1 MATYTP
7 NYRLHQW
14 EPEDKFLRTDFN
26 EDFAALDTALGRTA
40 RQGADTAYNLYDLF
54 LRAGLEERAGGSQ
67 RAVLYDGFSDGEGMA
82 GRDAPLLLRDG
93 ALRLFRTGESGW
105 TAAPGGSYQT
115 PYHSALG
122 TLPHTAQGAG
132 RFTGCRFPIK
142 NTSTAEK
149 VLRCFRNQEVLWE
162 QKLTIPAHTG
172 SWEVTFDTPVDLLPG
187 DSCYLY
193 MDKGG
198 SSSLSFALSD
208 RNNLAVTAL
217 VTPLGAEEGSASAP
231 PVTPPEGCRTATLY
245 VRYDGGGVAPQLNGR
260 DMVHRARRAT
270 REPGGAPCTEDMWTA
285 ELDGSGAQTLSW
297 TLQSGETACALYD
310 YGLIFF

>member
-162 QKLTIPAHTG
+162 QKLHHPRPYRKLGGDLRHPRGPSARG
-172 SWEVTFDTPVDLLPG
+172 QLLP
-187 DSCYLY
+187 LY
-193 MDKGG
+193 GQG
-198 SSSLSFALSD
+198 RQFQ
-208 RNNLAVTAL
+208 
-217 VTPLGAEEGSASAP
+217 
-231 PVTPPEGCRTATLY
+231 PEFC
-245 VRYDGGGVAPQLNGR
+245 P
-260 DMVHRARRAT
+260 
-270 REPGGAPCTEDMWTA
+270 E
-285 ELDGSGAQTLSW
+285 
-297 TLQSGETACALYD
+297 
-310 YGLIFF
+310 